1 MFFEGLGTFLV
12 VIIILVIV
20 LAIVSSCV
28 RIVPRPVRW
37 WWSGWAVIW
46 EPTA

>member
-28 RIVPRPVRW
+28 RIVPQAL
-37 WWSGWAVIW
+37 SLIHI
-46 EPTA
+46 

>member
-20 LAIVSSCV
+20 LAIVSSCEIGRAHV
-28 RIVPRPVRW
+28 
-37 WWSGWAVIW
+37 
-46 EPTA
+46 